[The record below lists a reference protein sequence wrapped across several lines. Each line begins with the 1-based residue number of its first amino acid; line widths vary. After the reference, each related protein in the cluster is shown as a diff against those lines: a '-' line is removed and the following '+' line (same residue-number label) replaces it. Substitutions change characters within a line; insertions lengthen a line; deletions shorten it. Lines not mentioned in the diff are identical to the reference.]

1 MLKIPLFAIILLGGF
16 ATVLG
21 SLASSSEEDGFYF
34 IDIIDFFNP
43 DNSTSGET
51 ENSGQVSSSVLSP
64 ETEEPEVSAEHQ
76 FRMIRENPGNGHNG
90 HFAPHGVRIP
100 FKGMNEE
107 ESEVKVGCHLDQVLS
122 SRMEND
128 DGEDQV
134 PSPLSSPEQEQP
146 KIEESD
152 ETVPHD
158 TKMIGKDPENEHK
171 GHFAPHGVRIPLKES
186 ENEDKSVKS
195 GELQLHQE
203 QQI

>member
-16 ATVLG
+16 ATVFG
-21 SLASSSEEDGFYF
+21 SQASSSKEDGFYF

-43 DNSTSGET
+43 ENSSSGEK
-51 ENSGQVSSSVLSP
+51 ENSHQVPSSVSSPGSQESEESV
-64 ETEEPEVSAEHQ
+64 ERQ
-76 FRMIRENPGNGHNG
+76 FRMIRENPENGHKG

-100 FKGMNEE
+100 FKGMEEE

-122 SRMEND
+122 PRKVN
-128 DGEDQV
+128 DGEDQM
-134 PSPLSSPEQEQP
+134 PPQPSSPE
-146 KIEESD
+146 IE
-152 ETVPHD
+152 ETVPD
-158 TKMIGKDPENEHK
+158 DIKIIGEEPENDLK
-171 GHFAPHGVRIPLKES
+171 GQVAPHGIRIPLKES